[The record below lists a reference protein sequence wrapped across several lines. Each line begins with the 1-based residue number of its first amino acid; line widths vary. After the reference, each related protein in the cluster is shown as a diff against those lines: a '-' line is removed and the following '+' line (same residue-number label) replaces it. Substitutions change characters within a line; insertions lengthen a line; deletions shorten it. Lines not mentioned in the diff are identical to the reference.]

1 MAAANHN
8 IIVSRGEDFSFALTI
23 DGGDGEPLT
32 SFTFKAEIRRGGGKP
47 LAASFSSAITDT
59 SVLITLTKAE
69 SLKLDGNV
77 SYKWD
82 LFRTENSSGVV
93 TRLIYGDVKVE
104 NNITNI

>member
-23 DGGDGEPLT
+23 DGGDLT

-47 LAASFSSAITDT
+47 LAASFSSAITGT

>member
-23 DGGDGEPLT
+23 DGATLT
-32 SFTFKAEIRRGGGKP
+32 PFTFKAEIRRGGGKP
-47 LAASFSSAITDT
+47 LAASFSSAITGT